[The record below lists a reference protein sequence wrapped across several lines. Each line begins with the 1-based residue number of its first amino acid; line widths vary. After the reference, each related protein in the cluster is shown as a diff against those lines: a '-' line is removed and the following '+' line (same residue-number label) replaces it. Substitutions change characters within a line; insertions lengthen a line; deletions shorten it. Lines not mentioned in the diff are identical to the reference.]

1 MYSAYKLNKQGDNIQ
16 PWCTL
21 FPVLSQSVVLCTVL
35 TVASCPAHRFLRRQ
49 VRWSVIPISLKSF
62 HSLLWST
69 LSKALAYVVHEAE
82 VDVFLEFPC
91 YLYDPMDVGNLIS
104 GFSAFSKSILYIWKF
119 SVHILLKLSL
129 KDFEHYLASMW
140 NELSL
145 GLEWKLTFSSPVATA
160 EFSKFAGI
168 LSAALSQ
175 HHLLGFEI
183 VTWNPITSTSF
194 VCCNASWGLLDFTL
208 QDVWL

>member
-1 MYSAYKLNKQGDNIQ
+1 MYS
-16 PWCTL
+16 
-21 FPVLSQSVVLCTVL
+21 FPNFEPACGSK
-35 TVASCPAHRFLRRQ
+35 TVASCPAYRFLRKQ
-49 VRWSVIPISLKSF
+49 VRGSLIPISLRSVY
-62 HSLLWST
+62 SLLWST

-104 GFSAFSKSILYIWKF
+104 DSSVFSKSSLNICKF

-168 LSAALSQ
+168 LSVALSQ
-175 HHLLGFEI
+175 HHLSGFEI
-183 VTWNPITSTSF
+183 AQLEF
-194 VCCNASWGLLDFTL
+194 HHLH
-208 QDVWL
+208 